1 MPDLFHPLSLRP
13 ADLSTHPASRRATR
27 WAGNR
32 DRRRSIGSAVFAAVF
47 VSLIGGVSVRGAW
60 ADDSH
65 DHGSGDPAAPTVS
78 PDVETSG
85 EESAANGYAIPPR
98 ESTGPITAEHQE
110 LYRVFD
116 ERQAAWAKTL
126 TEMRRIQI
134 RYNNAVDRSPES
146 MVRFRELRQ
155 QSRGEFRELFAA
167 AEKLFEARTGD
178 YESGSFLVTSLD
190 YRSRLGIYDG
200 NSKAAKMMIDSGVKI
215 PELYLLAARSAF
227 VDGEFDEVLTY
238 YRTFVEE
245 NGPEKLDDVDKKLA
259 AYLEILP
266 DRWEEELRAREAD
279 AAADDLP
286 RVLLETTAGPVV
298 LELFEN
304 SAPNTV
310 ANFIRLVEDGFYD
323 GLDFHQVIDNMLA
336 MTGDPAGNGSG
347 TSGRFIR
354 DEHDRP
360 GSRRIFRGSL
370 VMAKVPANESGD
382 FAPDSASSQ
391 FLIAMMPMVPKDDAQ
406 TVFGRVIEG
415 MDIVSSFRRVD
426 PSKKKEGQIALPP
439 DRIESATVIRK
450 RDHEYTVEYTR

>member
-1 MPDLFHPLSLRP
+1 
-13 ADLSTHPASRRATR
+13 
-27 WAGNR
+27 
-32 DRRRSIGSAVFAAVF
+32 
-47 VSLIGGVSVRGAW
+47 
-60 ADDSH
+60 
-65 DHGSGDPAAPTVS
+65 
-78 PDVETSG
+78 
-85 EESAANGYAIPPR
+85 
-98 ESTGPITAEHQE
+98 
-110 LYRVFD
+110 
-116 ERQAAWAKTL
+116 
-126 TEMRRIQI
+126 
-134 RYNNAVDRSPES
+134 
-146 MVRFRELRQ
+146 
-155 QSRGEFRELFAA
+155 
-167 AEKLFEARTGD
+167 
-178 YESGSFLVTSLD
+178 
-190 YRSRLGIYDG
+190 
-200 NSKAAKMMIDSGVKI
+200 MMIDSGVKI